1 MSSTIRAVSARLAL
15 ALGLLLPALPLGAP
29 VARAADSP
37 PPKTVTIP
45 GTLQSKVGCPGD
57 WQPNCAKTYLTY
69 DPAADV
75 WVGTFDLPKGE
86 YEYKVALNDSWTENY
101 GGKADAGGANIVLSV
116 PEARKVTFY
125 YDHKTH
131 WVIDSVRY
139 AIPIVI
145 GTWQSKAGCKADND
159 PGCRVGFM
167 SDPILSGQAAFVT
180 TKIPPGKYE
189 ARASLNGSATDV
201 YGGDG
206 AKGGAALSFE
216 VKDAGQE
223 IYFGFD
229 AATRKLVVN
238 TDGAPKGSLTKSA
251 AFWVTADTLVWGV
264 TGSPRYTY
272 RLHWDP
278 EAKLALTPKGVNGG
292 ESIALE
298 YSSAGVGSAAAKFPH
313 LSGLSG
319 FKLPDDARAKLPAI
333 LKSQIAVSVTDD
345 KGKLI
350 DITSPQLPGVLD
362 ELYAAKAAAV
372 TLGPSIDPSG
382 ATVRVWAPTARLVQ
396 LRLFEQALGGGSAAV
411 DMKLDSA
418 SGVWSA
424 SGDKSWIGKYY
435 LFEVEVYSAR
445 EGKIVRNTVT
455 DPYSVALSMNSKRSQ
470 ILDLRGE
477 DARPAGWEALK
488 KPALASLNDSV
499 IYELHIRDFSS
510 IDASVP
516 AAQRG
521 TYLAFANPASN
532 GMKHLKALADAG
544 LTHVHLLPAFD
555 IASVNEDPAQRS
567 EPNRAA
573 LAALPPDSEAQQAE
587 LAKTLDK
594 DAFNWGYDPYHFNAP
609 EGSYATAGNAD
620 GAARIREF
628 RSMIQG
634 LNQAGLRV
642 VMDVVYNHSSQS
654 GTDEKSVF
662 DKIVPG
668 YYYRLNNEGAVER
681 STCCENTASENAM
694 MEKFILDSVTLW
706 AREHKVDGFRFD
718 LMGHH
723 MLANMVKVRAA
734 LDALTIAKDGV
745 DGKKIVLYGEGW
757 NFGEVADNKRGK
769 NATQLNLA
777 GTGIGSFNDRL
788 RDAVRGGNPF
798 DDRRLQGF
806 ATGLFTSPSKYQTG
820 LLPAEAQRAKLL
832 EQTDWI
838 RLGLAGNLT
847 RFKITRADDALKTG
861 EQVLYTGQPAAYAGL
876 PQENIVYVSAHDNET
891 LFDKVQFAAPDNTT
905 LADRIRMN
913 NLAADIALL
922 SQGLPFFHAGDDIL
936 RSKSMDGN
944 SYNSGDWF
952 NAIDW
957 TYADNGWGRGLPLAN
972 GNKDRWPVAQSLLA
986 NKALKPSQTQIIAAR
1001 DHFLDMLRLR
1011 KSSPLFRLTTAD
1023 EVLARVSFLNEG
1035 AKQTPGLIVMALA
1048 DDAALDPN
1056 YARILVFFN
1065 ANPGALTW
1073 SNAQLPN
1080 GWKLHPI
1087 LAASADSA
1095 MKQAA
1100 AQGASFTIP
1109 GRSTVVFVLPKG
1121 VSLAPAGGLAVA
1133 TPAAVGGGG
1142 AGSAVPTPAP
1152 VTEGTGAAPAAA
1164 TPAPKPLLPPT
1175 GGSLQQNPP
1184 ESPPDYGSLLGLVVT
1199 GVLGIAAL
1207 FVIRSKQDRDDQD
1220 KKP

>member
-1 MSSTIRAVSARLAL
+1 MSSTIRAFSARLAL
-15 ALGLLLPALPLGAP
+15 ALGLLLPGLPLGAP

-45 GTLQSKVGCPGD
+45 GTLQSKLGCPGD

-69 DPAADV
+69 DPLADV
-75 WVGTFDLPKGE
+75 WVGAFDLPKGD
-86 YEYKVALNDSWTENY
+86 YEYKVALNDSWSENY

-116 PEARKVTFY
+116 PDARRVTFI

-139 AIPIVI
+139 AIPTVI
-145 GTWQSKAGCKADND
+145 GTWQSKLGCKTDND
-159 PGCRVGFM
+159 PACRVGFM
-167 SDPILSGQAAFVT
+167 SDPLLSGQAAFVT

-189 ARASLNGSATDV
+189 ARASLNGSTTDV

-206 AKGGAALSFE
+206 TRGGAALAFE
-216 VKDAGQE
+216 VNDAGQE

-238 TDGAPKGSLTKSA
+238 TEGAPKGSLTKSA

-278 EAKLALTPKGVNGG
+278 EAKLELTPKGVKGG

-319 FKLPDDARAKLPAI
+319 FKLPEDARAKLPAI
-333 LKSQIAVSVTDD
+333 LKSQIAVSITDD

-362 ELYAAKAAAV
+362 ELHAAKASTVA
-372 TLGPSIDPSG
+372 LGPSIDPNG
-382 ATVRVWAPTARLVQ
+382 ATIRVWAPTARSVQ
-396 LRLFEQALGGGSAAV
+396 LRLFEQALGGGSTAI
-411 DMKLDSA
+411 DMKLDPA

-445 EGKIVRNTVT
+445 EGKILRNTVT

-521 TYLAFANPASN
+521 TYLAFANPATN

-555 IASVNEDPAQRS
+555 IASVDEDPAQRS

-594 DAFNWGYDPYHFNAP
+594 DAFNWGYDPYHFNVP

-628 RSMIQG
+628 RSMVQG
-634 LNQAGLRV
+634 INQAGLRA
-642 VMDVVYNHSSQS
+642 VMDVVYNHTSQS
-654 GTDEKSVF
+654 GIDEKSVF

-706 AREHKVDGFRFD
+706 AREYKVDGFRFD

-723 MLANMVKVRAA
+723 MLSNMLKVRAA
-734 LDALTIAKDGV
+734 LDALTPEKDGV
-745 DGKKIVLYGEGW
+745 GGKKIVLYGEGW

-769 NATQLNLA
+769 NATQLNLT

-806 ATGLFTSPSKYQTG
+806 ATGLFTAPSQYQAG
-820 LLPAEAQRAKLL
+820 LLPAAAQREKLL
-832 EQTDWI
+832 EKTDWI
-838 RLGLAGNLT
+838 KLGLAGNLT
-847 RFKITRADDALKTG
+847 RFKITRADDAVKTG
-861 EQVLYTGQPAAYAGL
+861 EQVLYNGPPAAYTGL
-876 PQENIVYVSAHDNET
+876 PRENIVYVSAHDNET
-891 LFDKVQFAAPDNTT
+891 LFDKVQMAAPANTS

-913 NLAADIALL
+913 NLASDITLL

-957 TYADNGWGRGLPLAN
+957 TYSDNGWGHGLPLAG
-972 GNKDRWPVAQSLLA
+972 GNKDRWDVAKPLLA
-986 NKALKPSQTQIIAAR
+986 NTALKPSQAQVIAAR

-1011 KSSPLFRLTTAD
+1011 KSSPLFRLSTAD
-1023 EVLARVSFLNEG
+1023 DVLARVSFLNEG
-1035 AKQTPGLIVMALA
+1035 SKQTPGLIVMALA
-1048 DDAALDPN
+1048 DDGALDPN
-1056 YARILVFFN
+1056 YARVLVFFN
-1065 ANPGALTW
+1065 ANPGAVTW
-1073 SNAQLPN
+1073 SNAQLPS

-1087 LAASADSA
+1087 LAASADPV

-1100 AQGASFTIP
+1100 AAGGSFTVP
-1109 GRSTVVFVLPKG
+1109 GRTTAVFVLAKG
-1121 VSLAPAGGLAVA
+1121 ASLAPAGGS
-1133 TPAAVGGGG
+1133 G
-1142 AGSAVPTPAP
+1142 AGT
-1152 VTEGTGAAPAAA
+1152 AAA
-1164 TPAPKPLLPPT
+1164 TPAPASGGAAAAATPASKPLLPPT
-1175 GGSLQQNPP
+1175 GGAFQQNPP
-1184 ESPPDYGSLLGLVVT
+1184 QSPPDFGSLLGLVVT
-1199 GVLGIAAL
+1199 GALGIAAL
-1207 FVIRSKQDRDDQD
+1207 FVIKAKEGRNDKD